1 MDKAVGLEYL
11 GKKLKIKSSEMVTFG
26 DSGNDVGMLK
36 FAGTSF
42 ATATALPDAKKAANQ
57 IIGSSEE
64 SSVQKKILE
73 LLS

>member
-1 MDKAVGLEYL
+1 
-11 GKKLKIKSSEMVTFG
+11 MVTFG

-42 ATATALPDAKKAANQ
+42 ATATALPDAKKVANQ
-57 IIGSSEE
+57 IIGSGEE